1 MKPETNLNSIG
12 DFIAKIGFPISVAI
26 FLIAGVMWLMYNQ
39 ITNTDHLIRDDTA
52 AKIEMTS
59 AIRSLKETNQQLGSS
74 LKSLEM
80 EVTGRLDKIE
90 MKIEK

>member
-1 MKPETNLNSIG
+1 
-12 DFIAKIGFPISVAI
+12 
-26 FLIAGVMWLMYNQ
+26 MWLTYNQ

-74 LKSLEM
+74 LKSLET
-80 EVTGRLDKIE
+80 EVTRRLDKIE
-90 MKIEK
+90 MKIENEK